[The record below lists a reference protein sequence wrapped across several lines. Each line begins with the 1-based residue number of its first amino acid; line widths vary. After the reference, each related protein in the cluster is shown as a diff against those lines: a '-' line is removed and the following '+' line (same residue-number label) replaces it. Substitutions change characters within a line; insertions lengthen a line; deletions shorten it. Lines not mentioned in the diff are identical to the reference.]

1 MGLQTQQMYN
11 KKKMMMMM
19 SLMLLLDMVNDL
31 YDVMIMMML

>member
-11 KKKMMMMM
+11 NKKMMMMM